1 MISRS
6 PTFWLVTLYCVLLL
20 LLGAGFAWFTVLTFE
35 HYTRETIVRETAARS
50 GEIWVTAKDRLNN
63 RAELSRVIE
72 QRFAPEAQDRLIRIS
87 DGRDILYQSAVPE
100 GADAGALRALKAPSN
115 VVRLR
120 LGSLFLNRR
129 VYVAPDGRRILVES
143 GQSDVFAQS
152 VQQSLT
158 QTLVFGLPVLLI
170 LAALGGYV
178 LMRRSL
184 RPVERMIDAAEAI
197 TFNNPGNRL
206 PLARTGDR
214 IEMLGLALN
223 RMLDRLDGAY
233 QYANRFS
240 ADAAHEMHTPLAII
254 RGELEFLAGQKHAPE
269 LQAALGSLL
278 DEVNRLSDMV
288 EKLAMLSRMDSL
300 WGKHAHA
307 EFDLAALAGETMDQM
322 RLLADEKHITLA
334 PLVGGPAV
342 VAGDRNRL
350 KQVLVNLIDNAIK
363 YTPEGGRITVEVKS
377 YANRVQLSVGDTGI
391 GIAPEHRE
399 KIFDRFYRV
408 STDRGETG
416 SGLGLAIAKSICSA
430 HGGAIAVESVPG
442 AGSVFRIELPLSASG
457 AAAPA

>member
-1 MISRS
+1 VIYRS
-6 PTFWLVTLYCVLLL
+6 PIFRLVTFYCVLLL

-35 HYTRETIVRETAARS
+35 HYTRETIIRETAARS
-50 GEIWVTAKDRLNN
+50 GEIWVTAMDRLDD
-63 RAELSRVIE
+63 RAELAQVVE
-72 QRFAPEAQDRLIRIS
+72 QRFAPEALDRFIRIS
-87 DGRDILYQSAVPE
+87 DSGRILYQSAIPE
-100 GADAGALRALKAPSN
+100 GADARALEALKAPSN
-115 VVRLR
+115 VVKLR

-129 VYVAPDGRRILVES
+129 VYGTPQGRRILVES

-170 LAALGGYV
+170 LAALGGYA
-178 LMRRSL
+178 LMHRSL

-197 TFNNPGNRL
+197 TFNDPGNRL

-223 RMLDRLDGAY
+223 RMLDRLDSAY

-240 ADAAHEMHTPLAII
+240 ADAAHEIHTPLAII
-254 RGELEFLAGQKHAPE
+254 RGELEFLAAKKHSPE
-269 LQAALGSLL
+269 LQAAIGNIL

-307 EFDLAALAGETMDQM
+307 EFDLAALAAETMDQM
-322 RLLADEKHITLA
+322 RLLADEKRITLA
-334 PLVGGPAV
+334 PLMGGPAV

-350 KQVLVNLIDNAIK
+350 KQVLVNLLDNAIK
-363 YTPEGGRITVEVKS
+363 YTPEGGRVAVEVKS
-377 YANRVQLSVGDTGI
+377 QANRVLLSVSDTGI
-391 GIAPEHRE
+391 GVAPEHRE

-408 STDRGETG
+408 STDRGDTG
-416 SGLGLAIAKSICSA
+416 SGLGLAIAKSICNA
-430 HGGAIAVESVPG
+430 HGGSISVDSVRG
-442 AGSVFRIELPLSASG
+442 GGSVFRIELPVSASI
-457 AAAPA
+457 APG